1 MIYERYDKLWKI
13 WLLVPFIMLI
23 ASAIVLLDYNAR
35 TGSFVGRDVE
45 LVGGNRITMELD
57 KQVDFS
63 ALQDALPYA
72 KMNIISGIRN
82 ELLVETAPDISVEQV
97 LDDLGKF
104 GLNGEYN
111 LKTVGPFLGDI
122 FWEQAQ
128 LAIISAFV
136 LMALVLFII
145 FRNVVSSS
153 IIIFS
158 VVTDVIVTLA
168 VMDVFGI
175 NMSLPVLAAL
185 LMIVGYSVDDNILLT
200 TNMLKVRSGEISN
213 CIKTGLMTG
222 LTMFLAILVALSA
235 LFVVSGTFVLGQ
247 IALVL
252 IVGVIVDM
260 IVTWMG
266 NANILRLWLI
276 RHERAS

>member
-1 MIYERYDKLWKI
+1 MIYEKYDKLWKI

-72 KMNIISGIRN
+72 KMSIISGIRN
-82 ELLVETAPDISVEQV
+82 ELLVETAPDISVGQV
-97 LDDLGKF
+97 LDDLSKF
-104 GLNGEYN
+104 GLSGEHN

-122 FWEQAQ
+122 FWKQAQ
-128 LAIISAFV
+128 LAIIIAFV

-145 FRNVVSSS
+145 FRNIVSSS

-158 VVTDVIVTLA
+158 VVTDVIATLA
-168 VMDVFGI
+168 VMDIFGI

-185 LMIVGYSVDDNILLT
+185 MMIVGYSVDDNILLT
-200 TNMLKVRSGEISN
+200 TNMLKVRSGEISY
-213 CIKTGLMTG
+213 CIKTGLKTG

-260 IVTWMG
+260 VVTWMG